1 MSRVAAVLLALAF
14 TLVACSAGAPAATP
28 APAASPVPVASATP
42 SSTPTPPLSPL
53 PTIILP
59 VTSTLPPVT
68 LELPA
73 TVAPTECAPR
83 ADWGGTHVVR
93 TGEALFLIAPVYDLT
108 PRELQLANCIEDAN
122 FIQAGQV
129 LRVPGT
135 PEAATPVVTADSS
148 DDSPADS
155 PVEGTATPLIFSA
168 DSTVLDAGE
177 CTILRWEIE
186 NVDAVFFDGT
196 PVSGRGIREVCP
208 QETTRYTLLVLYSNG
223 EQEPFLIV
231 VEVRPA

>member
-1 MSRVAAVLLALAF
+1 MNRVAAVLLALAF

-28 APAASPVPVASATP
+28 APAASSTPVASATP
-42 SSTPTPPLSPL
+42 SPAPALVVSPL
-53 PTIILP
+53 PTIVLP

-93 TGEALFLIAPVYDLT
+93 TGEALFLIAPIYDLT

-122 FIQAGQV
+122 FIQAGQT

-135 PEAATPVVTADSS
+135 PEATTPAVTAER
-148 DDSPADS
+148 PTDS
-155 PVEGTATPLIFSA
+155 PVAGTATPLIFSA
-168 DSTVLDAGE
+168 DSSVLDAGE

>member
-1 MSRVAAVLLALAF
+1 MNRAAAVLLTLAF
-14 TLVACSAGAPAATP
+14 MLVACSAGAPAATL
-28 APAASPVPVASATP
+28 APAASHTPVASATP
-42 SSTPTPPLSPL
+42 SSTPAPSLLPL

-59 VTSTLPPVT
+59 ITSTLPPVT

-93 TGEALFLIAPVYDLT
+93 TGEALFLIAPLYDLT
-108 PRELQLANCIEDAN
+108 SRELQLANCIVDAN

-129 LRVPGT
+129 LRIPGT
-135 PEAATPVVTADSS
+135 PEATTPAVTADSPV
-148 DDSPADS
+148 DSQA
-155 PVEGTATPLIFSA
+155 EGTATPLTFSA
-168 DSTVLDAGE
+168 DSTVLNAGE

-196 PVSGRGIREVCP
+196 SVSGRGIREVCP